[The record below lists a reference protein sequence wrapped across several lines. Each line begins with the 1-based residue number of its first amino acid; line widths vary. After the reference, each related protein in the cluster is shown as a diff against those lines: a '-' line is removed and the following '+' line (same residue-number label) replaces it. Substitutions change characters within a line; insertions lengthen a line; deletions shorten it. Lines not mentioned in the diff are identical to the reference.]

1 MATIREILVLED
13 KFTQTFARLES
24 LTEQAA
30 SSLNDMRY
38 SLNNIE
44 TATAASAQAMV
55 SMGSQTSGAART
67 ATASTDALGNSVKRL
82 LAQFVGFQAI
92 KGIINISDQM
102 TAATARLD
110 MMNDGLQT
118 TAELNQMIFDSAER
132 SRGSYQS
139 TADLV
144 SKLGVL
150 APEAFSSSREIVDF
164 AEQINKQMAIAGT
177 STYGADAAMLQL
189 TQAMASGVLRGEEL
203 NSILEQAPT
212 IAQAIADY
220 MQVDVGTMRELASEG
235 KITAQVVKNAMFAAA
250 DETNAKF
257 EQMPYTW
264 GQVFQKAGTTLT
276 KAFQPVLRVIGQLAD
291 LAANNIDVVI
301 GLLYGL
307 AAAAAFYAVAQGLA
321 NGAAKTFFKTMTQ
334 HPILLAIAVAIGVIV
349 AAVTRWIQSV
359 GGLQVAIEIW
369 KNNALVAFDN
379 VKIAFM
385 TVVYAIQAWG
395 MLMQVGFYSIVY
407 GIADAVGWM
416 KVQVLTLIEGMVNG
430 AIDLINGF
438 INAVNAIL
446 GTSIGA
452 IDKVT
457 FGATAAVEY
466 EAEKQARADD
476 LANRRAEYEQLLHD
490 QEASIN
496 QMRAERDAERAE
508 REQAIAEMQAES
520 ATSGVSGGYGEE
532 IAENTAS
539 AAGSAGSI
547 EKSLGL
553 AEEDLKSLVDVAE
566 QRYVNRINLTAQTPV
581 INITGANTGN
591 TPADRQRLADMI
603 RDTLVEQ
610 WSSGGNMYTNYAITN
625 A

>member
-1 MATIREILVLED
+1 MATIREVLVLED

-44 TATAASAQAMV
+44 TASAASAQAMV
-55 SMGSQTSGAART
+55 SMGSQASGAART

-82 LAQFVGFQAI
+82 LAQFVGIQAI

-177 STYGADAAMLQL
+177 STYGAEAAMLQL

-220 MQVDVGTMRELASEG
+220 MQVDVGTMRQLASEG
-235 KITAQVVKNAMFAAA
+235 KITAEVVKNAMFAAA

-257 EQMPYTW
+257 ESMPYTW
-264 GQVFQKAGTTLT
+264 GQVFTQVQNTLMQV
-276 KAFQPVLRVIGQLAD
+276 FQPVLQVIGQLAD
-291 LAANNIDVVI
+291 LAGENIDVVI

-307 AAAAAFYAVAQGLA
+307 AAAAAFYAVAQGIA
-321 NGAAKTFFKTMTQ
+321 TGAAKTFFTTLMSN
-334 HPILLAIAVAIGVIV
+334 PLMWIAMLIGVVI
-349 AAVTRWIQSV
+349 AAVYSWIQSV
-359 GGLQVAIEIW
+359 GGLQAAWAICQDWLLTAWANI
-369 KNNALVAFDN
+369 
-379 VKIAFM
+379 KIAFM
-385 TVVYAIQAWG
+385 TVVFAIQEWG
-395 MLMQVGFYSIVY
+395 AKMNLFWTRIAF
-407 GIADAVGWM
+407 GIADTVGQM
-416 KVQVLTLIEGMVNG
+416 KVTVLTIIQDMVNG

-438 INAVNAIL
+438 INAINTIL

-452 IDKVT
+452 IDHVT
-457 FGATAAVEY
+457 FAATAAAEY
-466 EAEKQARADD
+466 EAEKQARAET
-476 LANRRAEYEQLLHD
+476 LAAKEAEYEQLIAENDAQL
-490 QEASIN
+490 EA
-496 QMRAERDAERAE
+496 MRQERDAEHAAR
-508 REQAIAEMQAES
+508 Q
-520 ATSGVSGGYGEE
+520 EE
-532 IAENTAS
+532 IAAMQAKSGETSGGADYASEIADNTAS
-539 AAGSAGSI
+539 TAGSAGSI

-566 QRYVNRINLTAQTPV
+566 QRYVAQVNLTAQTPV
-581 INITGANTGN
+581 ITVYGQNTGN
-591 TPADRQRLADMI
+591 TPADRQALADGI
-603 RDTLVEQ
+603 RDILLEQ
-610 WSSGGNMYTNYAITN
+610 MGAGSSTASPF
-625 A
+625 AFSRA